1 MVEFLAFEFQ
11 LTDPLGPVGPDEPRT
26 ALVDNVVGDFRL
38 FAGSELIY
46 RDADFPLL
54 ELVLA
59 LTQWLGQARSRG
71 GEFAFVSRSSAVG
84 PLFRFLRGYD
94 GWHVTSIQRPLPSSF
109 VYSLDELVAATA
121 AFVAEASEAMQA
133 RHGLHALRRD

>member
-1 MVEFLAFEFQ
+1 MAEFLAFEFE
-11 LTDPLGPVGPDEPRT
+11 LTDPLGPAGPDEPQA
-26 ALVDNVVGDFRL
+26 ALVDHVVGDFRL
-38 FAGSELIY
+38 FAGPELVY

-59 LTQWLGQARSRG
+59 LAKWLAQAQSRG

-94 GWHVTSIQRPLPSSF
+94 GWHVSSMQRPLPSSF
-109 VYSLDELVAATA
+109 VFSLDELVAATA
-121 AFVAEASEAMQA
+121 AFVAEASEAIRA
-133 RHGLHALRRD
+133 RHGFHALGS